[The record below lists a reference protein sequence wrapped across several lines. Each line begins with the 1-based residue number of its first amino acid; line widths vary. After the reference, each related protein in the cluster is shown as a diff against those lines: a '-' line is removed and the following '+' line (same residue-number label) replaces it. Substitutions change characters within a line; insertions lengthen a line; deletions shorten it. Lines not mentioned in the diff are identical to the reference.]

1 MNTALIRQVN
11 LARVFHA
18 LREHP
23 DSSQRELA
31 AVTGLD
37 KATVS
42 AVVAQLEAQG
52 LIIRTPRHGNG
63 RVGRPEVPLR
73 LSPQAGLFVGVRLE
87 PATIRLI
94 ATELD
99 GSIIERLQV
108 EGSRDVGDAILRL
121 HQAVE
126 ELLGRCRR
134 TMAEVRGIG
143 VGVPGLM
150 DKGGNL
156 VLAPNLG
163 WRDEPILQFLRERF
177 SAPVYVDNDTKAA
190 ALAEKLF
197 GLARDADDFLV
208 IAGHSGIGGA
218 LFLNGALYR
227 GASGVAGEVGHL
239 EVVAGG
245 RRCGCGKQGCLE
257 AYTSENAI
265 LTRLAEAGRALPDL
279 AAVAAAAAQG
289 DMVVRR
295 VIDETGDYLGIAIA
309 NLINTL
315 NPALVILGGNLAWV
329 AQYLIPR
336 IEQVMARV
344 VLEAPRASVRLVISP
359 LGIEQVPMGGVAL
372 ALDGFV
378 SLPGRFPELSVGQ
391 LR

>member
-18 LREHP
+18 LREQP

-52 LIIRTPRHGNG
+52 LIVRTPRHGNG

-87 PATIRLI
+87 PATIRLL

-99 GSIIERLQV
+99 GRIIERLQV
-108 EGSRDVGDAILRL
+108 AGCREVGSAILRL
-121 HQAVE
+121 EQAVA
-126 ELLGRCRR
+126 ELLTRCQRS
-134 TMAEVRGIG
+134 MAEVRGIG

-163 WRDEPILQFLRERF
+163 WRNEPILQLLRERLA
-177 SAPVYVDNDTKAA
+177 APVYVDNDTKAA

-227 GASGVAGEVGHL
+227 GASGVAGEIGHL

-245 RRCGCGKQGCLE
+245 RRCGCGKRGCLE

-265 LTRLAEAGRALPDL
+265 LTRLAEEGRVLPDL
-279 AAVAAAAAQG
+279 ASVAAAAAQ
-289 DMVVRR
+289 DDAAVRR
-295 VIDETGDYLGIAIA
+295 VLDEAGDYLGVAVA

-329 AQYLIPR
+329 AQYLMPR
-336 IEQVMARV
+336 IEQAMARV
-344 VLEAPRASVRLVISP
+344 VLEAPRASVRLVVSP

-378 SLPGRFPELSVGQ
+378 SLPGRFPGRSVGQ